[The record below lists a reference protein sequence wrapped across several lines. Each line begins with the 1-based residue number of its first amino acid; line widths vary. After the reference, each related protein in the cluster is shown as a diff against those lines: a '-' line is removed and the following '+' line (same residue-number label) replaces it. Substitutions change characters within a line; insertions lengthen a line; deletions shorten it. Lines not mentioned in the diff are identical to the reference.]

1 VVGTLGKRVGDAVEA
16 ETCWSEWD
24 VLDSAGWYQLAEAS
38 GFVWTAWTNGLER
51 TSANTGAK
59 DVTQKHA
66 VEILSIQ
73 IFSVPRRNDSQ
84 R

>member
-1 VVGTLGKRVGDAVEA
+1 MAGTLGKRDGDAVAA
-16 ETCWSEWD
+16 EICLSEWD
-24 VLDSAGWYQLAEAS
+24 VLDSAGWYQSAEAS
-38 GFVWTAWTNGLER
+38 GFDCTAWTNGLER
-51 TSANTGAK
+51 TSAIAGAR